1 MGAKRA
7 ITVNMVFCRNKEAPV
22 VGPDE
27 SFFSVMFKVGR
38 IVQV

>member
-22 VGPDE
+22 VAPDK
-27 SFFSVMFKVGR
+27 SVFSVMSKVGSVVR
-38 IVQV
+38 V